1 MRKSIVFLFVIIF
14 ALSSCKKDSSVEPAG
29 HDGMVLNNDAVT
41 LSQRIAYINQPL
53 KLNGGLKSGP
63 AFTLVAEAAS
73 PVVNGIRLS
82 ASYVHRRFQNVYVT
96 YNERGNGFGGAVVV
110 FNVSNPANPTIVSE
124 MTFSN
129 IDINACDINSNGNV
143 LYLAGSSKNKGAVV
157 LIMNLNFQGIIITQP
172 SQVITHKVGNTASA
186 NGIIQANRWI
196 YVSAGNTN
204 GGLFAYDRSSLN
216 LIESDLYHGAKFSA
230 ANGRAN
236 GDKHLSLEVN
246 QANQAFL
253 HVYTVGTVDH
263 NDELIW
269 PLGSVV
275 HQNVEPE
282 FSSFGKATLFIK
294 PGESTCYV
302 SMAMNGMKAVNIF
315 TGDLILES
323 PSGMIT
329 DGNTNAVSADNKYI
343 YMANGAQGLY
353 IARAPQ
359 SGTIVEIVGIWDD
372 PAYPGSANHVY
383 SDDDH
388 IFLAKGKEGG
398 LKIIRED

>member
-1 MRKSIVFLFVIIF
+1 MRKSIFVLFVIVF
-14 ALSSCKKDSSVEPAG
+14 ALSSCQKDSTIEPDG
-29 HDGMVLNNDAVT
+29 FEGMVLNNDANALT
-41 LSQRIAYINQPL
+41 QRITYINQPL
-53 KLNGGLKSGP
+53 KLSGGLKSTP
-63 AFTLVAEAAS
+63 AFTLIAEAAS
-73 PVVNGIRLS
+73 PVVNGVRLS

-96 YNERGNGFGGAVVV
+96 YNERGNGFGGAIVV
-110 FNVSNPANPTIVSE
+110 FNVSNPSSPTIVSE

-143 LYLAGSSKNKGAVV
+143 LYLAGSSKNQGAVV
-157 LIMNLNFQGIIITQP
+157 LIMNLNFQGIISTQP
-172 SQVITHKVGNTASA
+172 SQVVVHKVGNAASA

-204 GGLFAYDRSSLN
+204 GGLYAYDRSSLT

-246 QANQAFL
+246 QTNQAFL

-282 FSSFGKATLFIK
+282 FTSFGKATLFIK

-315 TGDLILES
+315 TGNLIYES

-329 DGNTNAVSADNKYI
+329 DGNTNAVSADSKYI

-353 IARAPQ
+353 IAKAPQ
-359 SGTIVEIVGIWDD
+359 SGTVVDIIGIWDD
-372 PAYPGSANHVY
+372 PAYPGSANHVF
-383 SDDDH
+383 SDDNH